1 MSRVSV
7 LFYSWTTT
15 TTTTMMMMM
24 SSSTT
29 AVDWSTLLLNSS
41 LQLMNDDG
49 RHSGGGGG
57 GAGSGDSSLTA
68 STAVVV
74 FGGGD
79 GGGVG
84 SGSGGASSVDDRWL
98 MADWFFTLTLVV
110 KTCLMGLII
119 AASIFGNLLVIVSVA
134 RFRKLRII
142 TNYFV
147 VSLAMADIL
156 VALVAMGF
164 NASVIIFGKWLFGY
178 AMCKSPSILLT
189 IDSFDWPTDWLT
201 HSLIAYGRIE
211 CIQATFGTVSTSISV
226 PSPSCTCAASAS
238 TAITPSLSR
247 SCTRW
252 KSPARRLPLC
262 WPTSGHGRLWFPT
275 CQSSSD
281 GTTAAS
287 TN

>member
-1 MSRVSV
+1 MM
-7 LFYSWTTT
+7 TTT
-15 TTTTMMMMM
+15 LMMMMM
-24 SSSTT
+24 SGSSSTT
-29 AVDWSTLLLNSS
+29 AAAVDWSLLLNSS
-41 LQLMNDDG
+41 LQLMDDDG
-49 RHSGGGGG
+49 RHSGGGSGG
-57 GAGSGDSSLTA
+57 GGGDSSLTA

-79 GGGVG
+79 GSGVA
-84 SGSGGASSVDDRWL
+84 SGDDRWL

-178 AMCKSPSILLT
+178 AMCKSVSFFNFMNNQNYQLIELLT
-189 IDSFDWPTDWLT
+189 V
-201 HSLIAYGRIE
+201 A
-211 CIQATFGTVSTSISV
+211 
-226 PSPSCTCAASAS
+226 
-238 TAITPSLSR
+238 
-247 SCTRW
+247 
-252 KSPARRLPLC
+252 
-262 WPTSGHGRLWFPT
+262 
-275 CQSSSD
+275 
-281 GTTAAS
+281 
-287 TN
+287 

>member
-1 MSRVSV
+1 
-7 LFYSWTTT
+7 
-15 TTTTMMMMM
+15 
-24 SSSTT
+24 
-29 AVDWSTLLLNSS
+29 
-41 LQLMNDDG
+41 MNDDG

-84 SGSGGASSVDDRWL
+84 SGGGGASSVDDRWL

-189 IDSFDWPTDWLT
+189 IDSFD
-201 HSLIAYGRIE
+201 
-211 CIQATFGTVSTSISV
+211 
-226 PSPSCTCAASAS
+226 
-238 TAITPSLSR
+238 
-247 SCTRW
+247 
-252 KSPARRLPLC
+252 
-262 WPTSGHGRLWFPT
+262 
-275 CQSSSD
+275 
-281 GTTAAS
+281 
-287 TN
+287 

>member
-1 MSRVSV
+1 
-7 LFYSWTTT
+7 
-15 TTTTMMMMM
+15 MMMM

-29 AVDWSTLLLNSS
+29 VVDWSTLLLNSS

-57 GAGSGDSSLTA
+57 GGSGDSSLTA
-68 STAVVV
+68 STAVV

-79 GGGVG
+79 GGSVGV
-84 SGSGGASSVDDRWL
+84 GSGGASSVDDRWL

-178 AMCKSPSILLT
+178 AMCKSLSI
-189 IDSFDWPTDWLT
+189 
-201 HSLIAYGRIE
+201 
-211 CIQATFGTVSTSISV
+211 
-226 PSPSCTCAASAS
+226 
-238 TAITPSLSR
+238 
-247 SCTRW
+247 
-252 KSPARRLPLC
+252 
-262 WPTSGHGRLWFPT
+262 
-275 CQSSSD
+275 
-281 GTTAAS
+281 
-287 TN
+287 